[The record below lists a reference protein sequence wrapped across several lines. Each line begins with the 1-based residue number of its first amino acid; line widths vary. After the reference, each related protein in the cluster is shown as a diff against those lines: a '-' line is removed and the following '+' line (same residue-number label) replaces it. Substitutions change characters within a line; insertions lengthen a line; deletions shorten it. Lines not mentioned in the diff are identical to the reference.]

1 MTVLKS
7 FDNLEYSEAFESNK
21 EANEWLEKNN
31 RRFGQLINGQFIS
44 NKNSKLIPS
53 FDPSNGELLANIEV
67 ANSNQLDLAV
77 TSARKAQNSW
87 VKLGGH
93 KRAKVLYALARLI
106 QKHSRLISVLESLDN
121 GKPIRESRDIDI
133 PLAIRHFYHHAGW
146 AQLQEKEFSGYKAI
160 GVVAQIVP
168 WNFPLLMLR

>member
-1 MTVLKS
+1 MES
-7 FDNLEYSEAFESNK
+7 F
-21 EANEWLEKNN
+21 
-31 RRFGQLINGQFIS
+31 
-44 NKNSKLIPS
+44 
-53 FDPSNGELLANIEV
+53 LANIEV

-146 AQLQEKEFSGYKAI
+146 AQLQEKSFQVIK
-160 GVVAQIVP
+160 
-168 WNFPLLMLR
+168 LLVLWHKLFLGTFHYLCFLEDCTCNSYGKYDCF